1 MTLPEAR
8 KREQREGRDRERL
21 KKTKRLNEKRW
32 SRKKTRRWK
41 EDIWG
46 TSRMQKREM
55 KRENARVN
63 YQGERQ

>member
-41 EDIWG
+41 EDICG
-46 TSRMQKREM
+46 TNRMQKREM